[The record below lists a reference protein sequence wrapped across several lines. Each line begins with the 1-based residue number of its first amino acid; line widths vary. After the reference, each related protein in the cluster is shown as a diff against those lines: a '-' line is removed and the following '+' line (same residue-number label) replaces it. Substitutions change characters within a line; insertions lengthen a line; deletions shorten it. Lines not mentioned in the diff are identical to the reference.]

1 MQILIV
7 DDERSIERLFLQ
19 RFRKEIRTGLLALH
33 FAFSGAAA
41 LDFLANN
48 DWSDLLILS
57 DVNMPNMSGLELL
70 KIVKREYPSLKVYM
84 LTAYSDEKNRQ
95 QALVLGANDF
105 LNKPVDFKLL
115 KEKILTA
122 L

>member
-7 DDERSIERLFLQ
+7 DDEQNIERLFLQ
-19 RFRKEIRTGLLALH
+19 RFRKEIKMGTIELH
-33 FAFSGAAA
+33 FAFSGVEA

-48 DWSDLLILS
+48 DCSDLLILS

-70 KIVKREYPSLKVYM
+70 KIVKSEYPTLKVYM

-95 QALVLGANDF
+95 QALALGASDF
-105 LNKPVDFKLL
+105 LNKPVNFNLL

>member
-19 RFRKEIRTGLLALH
+19 RFRKEIRMGKIELH
-33 FAFSGAAA
+33 FAFSGAEA

-70 KIVKREYPSLKVYM
+70 RIVKSEYPTLKVYM

-95 QALVLGANDF
+95 QALALGASDF
-105 LNKPVDFKLL
+105 LNKPVNFNLL